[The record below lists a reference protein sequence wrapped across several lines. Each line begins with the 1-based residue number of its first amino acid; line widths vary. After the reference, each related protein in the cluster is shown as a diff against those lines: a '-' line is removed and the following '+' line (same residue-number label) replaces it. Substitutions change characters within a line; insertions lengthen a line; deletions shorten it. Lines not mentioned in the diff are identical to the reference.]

1 VTPRE
6 KKRLKRRERR
16 LEKRLDR
23 RNRPAGGRP
32 VFGTA
37 HVTYQVSE
45 KTTATNAGGVA
56 AAHVLAKKLGLVDE
70 IDRTLHLLKMHL
82 PYHPKAGRCAAS
94 PTT

>member
-1 VTPRE
+1 MTPRE
-6 KKRLKRRERR
+6 QKRLNRRKRR

-23 RNRPAGGRP
+23 RNLPASERP

-37 HVTYQVSE
+37 HVTYEVSE

-56 AAHVLAKKLGLVDE
+56 AAHVLAKKRGLIDE
-70 IDRTLHLLKMHL
+70 IDRTLQLLKVHL
-82 PYHPKAGRCAAS
+82 PYHPKAGRCAAN

>member
-1 VTPRE
+1 MTPRE
-6 KKRLKRRERR
+6 QKRLNRRKRR
-16 LEKRLDR
+16 LAKRLDR
-23 RNRPAGGRP
+23 RNRPAGARP

-37 HVTYQVSE
+37 HVVYEMSE

-70 IDRTLHLLKMHL
+70 IDRALQLLKVHL

-94 PTT
+94 RTT